1 MFWTLSYSVVLKTP
15 FKMTTILEECE
26 LPTQHICSSCLRLV
40 LIPAQWVQVILGTG
54 VDDFLLFLVQLFW
67 NLRNKYNLIYIY
79 NIYYIF
85 THIYIYIY
93 IYWNYVC
100 VPMCTYICH
109 VSAVPKEVR
118 RDRQI
123 PSSWNYRWLWAVWC
137 IRKWAEIL
145 SKNSVHSQ
153 TLSHLPPPTHVY
165 FSKGKGKVYR

>member
-1 MFWTLSYSVVLKTP
+1 
-15 FKMTTILEECE
+15 MTTILEECE
-26 LPTQHICSSCLRLV
+26 LPTQHICSSYLRLV

-100 VPMCTYICH
+100 VCPCVHIYAMWVQCPKRSEEIVRSPRAGITGGYELCGVLGSELRSSARTAYTPKPWAISLPRHMCISPKVKERYIDNLHCH
-109 VSAVPKEVR
+109 
-118 RDRQI
+118 
-123 PSSWNYRWLWAVWC
+123 
-137 IRKWAEIL
+137 
-145 SKNSVHSQ
+145 
-153 TLSHLPPPTHVY
+153 
-165 FSKGKGKVYR
+165 